1 MERADEVRTLSFNA
15 TSDVTE
21 PIEQH
26 ATQQVEQ
33 ARAVLE
39 KTTDAEAVKR
49 QATYFKDEL
58 RKAS

>member
-39 KTTDAEAVKR
+39 KTGG
-49 QATYFKDEL
+49 QAAGDVL
-58 RKAS
+58 QG